1 MIDEVGELIREVD
14 RDIVLPR
21 FRRLADGE
29 VHEKAPGELVTIAD
43 QEAERLLTARL
54 QDMLPGSVVVGEEA
68 VAADPGVLRRLGDGG
83 AVWVVDPVDG
93 TANFA
98 AGRTPFAVMVALLR
112 DGAPAAG
119 WILDV
124 VGDRMAVAEA
134 GSGAYLDGVRMR
146 TRTDLPADDS
156 LSGAVMSRYLP
167 DEMRFEVAER
177 ASGLGAVTP
186 GRHCAGYEYPAIVA
200 DHQQFSLFW
209 RILPWDH
216 LPGTL
221 IVTEAGGTV
230 RRLDGSDYRPAED
243 RRGLLVAANAEIW
256 DQVRHVLLPTD
267 TAV

>member
-1 MIDEVGELIREVD
+1 MIDEVGELVREVA
-14 RDIVLPR
+14 RDVVLPR
-21 FRRLADGE
+21 FRHLADGE

-43 QEAERLLTARL
+43 QEAERLLTTRL
-54 QDMLPGSVVVGEEA
+54 SALLPGSVVVGEEA
-68 VAADPGVLRRLGDGG
+68 VAADPGVLRRLDRAG

-112 DGAPAAG
+112 DGVAVAA

-124 VGDRMAVAEA
+124 VGDRLVAAQA
-134 GSGAYLDGVRMR
+134 GAGTFVDGVRMR
-146 TRTDLPADDS
+146 TRTDLPADDT

-167 DEMRFEVAER
+167 DEMRFEVSQR
-177 ASGLGAVTP
+177 ATGLGTVTP

-200 DHQQFSLFW
+200 DEQQFSLFW
-209 RILPWDH
+209 RTLPWDH

-230 RRLDGSDYRPAED
+230 RRLDGSAYRAGDD
-243 RRGLLVAANAEIW
+243 RRGLLVAANPEIW
-256 DQVRHVLLPTD
+256 EHVRQVLIPSDL
-267 TAV
+267 AA